1 MAYGQT
7 ESQRIKLPNAR
18 MVTGRFWR
26 DVATTRC
33 VIKSSLRSV
42 TGISVNMYHSPANAG
57 TGSTSSVA
65 LLTALPASG
74 ATGIT
79 VGVSYDSISTS
90 GHYTLIGY

>member
-26 DVATTRC
+26 DTATTSC
-33 VIKSSLRSV
+33 IIKSSLRSV
-42 TGISVNMYHSPANAG
+42 TGISINMYHTAAQQ
-57 TGSTSSVA
+57 GSGATSSVT

-79 VGVSYDSISTS
+79 VGVSSTVATS